1 MRFADRLA
9 LAAKA
14 VVGLFNDRSSEA
26 AFRLFPGISPGAV
39 GFAPTRGVRQT
50 LEAYSKMPW
59 LRGVASRVGDG
70 FASVDWELYRTGAP
84 SPNPRTARDVQI
96 QRAGLPQ
103 RKALL
108 KQTQAAGELREVT
121 DHIFLDLMR
130 RPNPFM
136 TGQMFRKLTMIHIDG
151 VGEGFWIK
159 ERNGVQAP
167 SALYPIPPNWITAT
181 PTPEHRFYRVGFRA
195 WQGEIPDTEILWL
208 KDPDPANP
216 YGRGSGLA
224 MALGD
229 ELDTDEYA
237 AKAIK
242 QSFLNMNLPD
252 ALIFPKSPGTLTP
265 GNTERLEQDWNNRNQ
280 GFWRQF
286 KAHFLGQEL
295 GVYEF
300 KKTPLR
306 EMQMTELRKDERDR
320 IINIWG
326 IPPEIFGI
334 LESSNRSTIDSAF
347 YLFAMLVLVPRLEFF
362 RANLQEFLI
371 PEWDDRL
378 ILDYVSPVP
387 EDREFALKTA
397 GQAPWTLLVDEW
409 REMQGKPPIE
419 NGGGKVFMV
428 PFQLQPVEQ
437 LIETRPA
444 WMSPDVPITEG
455 RSGNGGQRQ
464 SKIADAKWRHLTYED
479 AAIFRHAGDLASE
492 TVILRDMA
500 TNPEEL
506 PALSRVA
513 SRLEPALRR
522 RFLEAIAAANGEV
535 SLEELASALAS
546 GNMSQVEAAA
556 KLDLLSNRL
565 DGLLPD
571 LKLAF
576 LIGAQVGHTVLTDAG
591 MQMSFDLINPH
602 AVSWVERVGAARV
615 TEIGEETRMAIRS
628 YVEQAFTE
636 GIPARDTARRLIT
649 DNLIGLHSRQLDAVE
664 NFRLRLEDVGELT
677 DAQIDG
683 RVARY
688 AKAQLRLR
696 ANNIARTE
704 TMNASSDGQRALWS
718 EAKNQGLLEP
728 DRTRRRWIIADD
740 ERLCEDCEAY
750 DGTTATL
757 DGEYTQKRGGTGR
770 YPKSKGPTLH
780 PSCRCAEGLEFSR

>member
-14 VVGLFNDRSSEA
+14 VIGLFDDRSSEA
-26 AFRLFPGISPGAV
+26 AFRLFPGVSPGAV

-96 QRAGLPQ
+96 QRAGITQ

-108 KQTQAAGELREVT
+108 KQTKAAGELREVT
-121 DHIFLDLMR
+121 DHIFLDLQQ
-130 RPNPFM
+130 RPNPTQ
-136 TGQMFRKLTMIHIDG
+136 TGVTFRKLTMVHLDL
-151 VGEGFWIK
+151 VGEAFWIK

-265 GNTERLEQDWNNRNQ
+265 GNTERLERDWNNRNQ

-334 LESSNRSTIDSAF
+334 LENSNRSTIDSSF
-347 YLFAMLVLVPRLEFF
+347 YLFAMLVLLPRLEFF

-378 ILDYVSPVP
+378 ILDYVSPVS
-387 EDREFALKTA
+387 EDREFCLKAALA
-397 GQAPWTLLVDEW
+397 APWSLKVDEW
-409 REMQGKPPIE
+409 RAMQGESPVE
-419 NGGGKVFMV
+419 NGGGQVFMV
-428 PFQLQPVEQ
+428 PFNLTPTENLVGVESPAPAVPPVG
-437 LIETRPA
+437 A
-444 WMSPDVPITEG
+444 
-455 RSGNGGQRQ
+455 NGTGQR
-464 SKIADAKWRHLTYED
+464 SKSLGDPRRKAMIED

-492 TVILRDMA
+492 TVVLRDLA
-500 TNPEEL
+500 GNPEEL

-535 SLEELASALAS
+535 NLEELASALAS

-664 NFRLRLEDVGELT
+664 NFRLRLEDIGELT

-740 ERLCEDCEAY
+740 EKLCEDCEAY

>member
-14 VVGLFNDRSSEA
+14 VIGLFDDRSSEA

-59 LRGVASRVGDG
+59 LRAVASRVGDG

-84 SPNPRTARDVQI
+84 SPNPRTARDVRI

-167 SALYPIPPNWITAT
+167 SALYPIPPNRITAT

-252 ALIFPKSPGTLTP
+252 ALIFPKSPATLIP
-265 GNTERLEQDWNNRNQ
+265 ANTERLEQDWNNRNQ

-334 LESSNRSTIDSAF
+334 LENSNRSTIDSSF
-347 YLFAMLVLVPRLEFF
+347 YLFAMLVLLPRLEFF

-378 ILDYVSPVP
+378 ILDYVSPVS
-387 EDREFALKTA
+387 EDREFSLKAALA
-397 GQAPWTLLVDEW
+397 APWSLKVDEW
-409 REMQGKPPIE
+409 RAMQGESPVE
-419 NGGGKVFMV
+419 NGGGQVFMV
-428 PFQLQPVEQ
+428 PFNLTPTENLVGVESPAPAVPPVG
-437 LIETRPA
+437 A
-444 WMSPDVPITEG
+444 
-455 RSGNGGQRQ
+455 NGTGQR
-464 SKIADAKWRHLTYED
+464 SKSLGDPRRKAMIED

-492 TVILRDMA
+492 TVVLRDLA
-500 TNPEEL
+500 GNPEEL

-535 SLEELASALAS
+535 NLEELASALAS

-556 KLDLLSNRL
+556 KLDPLSNRL
-565 DGLLPD
+565 GGLLPY
-571 LKLAF
+571 LKQAF
-576 LIGAQVGHTVLTDAG
+576 LIGAQVGHIVLTDAG

-615 TEIGEETRMAIRS
+615 TEIGEETRLAIRS